1 MVGNSTRARAAA
13 ARKRRTATIA
23 GLYSELKTAREAA
36 HAIPKDAQAAAFDRA
51 AARLGRVAARIASAP
66 ADSLDEAAVKIE
78 AVMQEG
84 DYNDA
89 LDCLASLRKDLRRI
103 RARN

>member
-1 MVGNSTRARAAA
+1 
-13 ARKRRTATIA
+13 
-23 GLYSELKTAREAA
+23 L
-36 HAIPKDAQAAAFDRA
+36 DRA
-51 AARLGRVAARIASAP
+51 AARLGRVAARIANAP
-66 ADSLDEAAVKIE
+66 ADTLDEAALKIK

-89 LDCLASLRKDLRRI
+89 LDCLSSLRKDLRRI